1 MLPNIKALFFDIDNT
16 LIDFH
21 KSAYS
26 AMCDAMAEL
35 CLEVESEALFAHFL
49 AVNDILW
56 KDVERGTLTVDRLHE
71 IRWNT
76 IFSRTGV
83 DFDGVGFE
91 RVFRKYLFF
100 SAAEVEGAAH
110 LLRSVQGKYRIFAA
124 SNASEAQQRTRL
136 EHCGMLDCFEG
147 IFCSEQLG
155 AHKPS
160 RAFFDACFA
169 RAGGL
174 SPAEVLLIGDSP
186 SADIAGAKSCG
197 MPACLYDP
205 SGTNSGCGEDFSV
218 RTLAQ
223 LEAMLI

>member
-35 CLEVESEALFAHFL
+35 SLDTESETLFAHFL

-76 IFSRTGV
+76 IFSRAGV
-83 DFDGVGFE
+83 DFDGVEFE
-91 RVFRKYLFF
+91 RVFRKYLFY
-100 SAAEVEGAAH
+100 SAAEVDGAAH
-110 LLRSVQGKYRIFAA
+110 LLKAVRGKYRIFAA

-136 EHCGMLDCFEG
+136 ARCGMLDCFED
-147 IFCSEQLG
+147 IFCSEQMG

-205 SGTNSGCGEDFSV
+205 AGRNSGCGEDFSV
-218 RTLAQ
+218 RALSE
-223 LEAMLI
+223 LEAILL